1 MKRRMCVVTVVMLLT
16 IGIGSLTTLLAAQTK
31 STEKMAGSRNPLPIQ
46 WMSNVNSADQSLNQF
61 VPPRPHSP
69 TQSVAA
75 TVFYYGGPV
84 VSNPQVIAV
93 YWGPNVDS
101 QIISTI
107 PSFYQDVLSSFYE
120 DGLYEYSTLGV
131 TGHAGHAGSNQAIG
145 RGTFVTGTT
154 ITPSNTNTTVTQD
167 DIANELSSQISNG
180 HLQAPQFD
188 VTGNASTIYMVY
200 FPSGITI
207 SLFGSNSCQV
217 FCAFH
222 YGFQYNGVLVPFG
235 VFPELLS
242 GPCVGG
248 CGTDPNQFNNLTTV
262 SSHELIEAITD
273 TDVSAAANFDFPL
286 AWYDQNNG
294 ELGDICNQLEQNIV
308 VGANT
313 WSVQKYWSIQLNN
326 CTIPTLTTPQITIA
340 SSANTGTAVSFT
352 VTVMEQADFSGG
364 YRGTLHFTSS
374 DALAQLPADYT
385 YTTND
390 GGTHQF
396 SVTFNTAGAQTLT
409 VTDTVA
415 AGITAKASVT
425 ANHVTH
431 SSTTAL
437 SATPTN
443 PVYGQN
449 VTVTAVVSS
458 TSPGTLTGTVTF
470 TDGNTTLGSASVVSG
485 QASIITTFAVGTRS
499 LSASYS
505 GDSNFDPSASSLVPV
520 TVAKAN
526 SQTLVTSSLN
536 PSQVGQSVTFTSTV
550 TPVYSGTPS
559 GSVSFYDGAT
569 LLAAVPLTG
578 NLATYSSSALTLGS
592 HNITATYSG
601 DSNFN
606 TSSALVQ
613 QSVKSITTTT
623 LTSSLNPS
631 TYGQQV
637 IFQATVTSNAGI
649 PSGTVQFTS
658 NKQVLATVKLL
669 GGVASFATSNL
680 KAGNSLLLATYAG
693 STSFQGSSAS
703 LLQVVN
709 GAVSTTTSITGAT
722 PNPATYGNAVTF
734 TASVTSNNGVPTGIV
749 KFKSGPTSLGQ
760 ATLSN
765 GMATFSTKGAQLTG
779 GADPVT
785 ATYVGNGQFSSSI
798 SPAFYETVFQTTS
811 SSTVPSSANPSG
823 AGQPVTFTATITG
836 AFATPTGQ
844 VRFMDGSTVL
854 ATIPTT
860 NGVALFTTT
869 TLSTG
874 THTINASYSGDLN
887 YGPSSASVLQ
897 TVQ

>member
-1 MKRRMCVVTVVMLLT
+1 MKSKIWIMAVLIMTL
-16 IGIGSLTTLLAAQTK
+16 GILCLTTLLAAQTK
-31 STEKMAGSRNPLPIQ
+31 STVGSRKPLPIQ
-46 WMSNVNSADQSLNQF
+46 WMSNVTSVDKSLSNLI
-61 VPPRPHSP
+61 PPRPRSNS
-69 TQSVAA
+69 QSIVAN
-75 TVFYYGGPV
+75 VFYYGGPV

-101 QIISTI
+101 QIVSTI

-131 TGHAGHAGSNQAIG
+131 TGHTGHAGSNQAIG

-167 DIANELSSQISNG
+167 DIANELSSQITNG

-188 VTGNASTIYMVY
+188 ATGNASTIYMVY

-207 SLFGSNSCQV
+207 SLFGSNSCQI

-248 CGTDPNQFNNLTTV
+248 CGSDPTQFNNLTSV

-273 TDVSAAANFDFPL
+273 TDVSAAINIDFPL
-286 AWYDQNNG
+286 AWYDQSNG
-294 ELGDICNQLEQNIV
+294 ELGDICNQLAQNIV
-308 VGANT
+308 VGTNT
-313 WSVQKYWSIQLNN
+313 WTVQKYWSVKLNN
-326 CTIPTLTTPQITIA
+326 CTIPTLTPPQITIA

-352 VTVMEQADFSGG
+352 VTVTEQADFGGG

-374 DALAQLPADYT
+374 DAQAQLPADYT

-396 SVTFNTAGAQTLT
+396 NVTFNTAGTQILT

-415 AGITAKASVT
+415 AGITANAGVT
-425 ANHVTH
+425 VNHVTH
-431 SSTTAL
+431 ASTTAL
-437 SATPTN
+437 SANPST

-449 VTVTAVVSS
+449 VTLTAIVGS
-458 TSPGTLTGTVTF
+458 TSAGTLTGTVTF
-470 TDGNTTLGSASVVSG
+470 TDGNTTLGNASVVSG
-485 QASIITTFAVGTRS
+485 QASIITTFAVGTHS

-505 GDSNFDPSASSLVPV
+505 GDSNFDPSASSLLPLS
-520 TVAKAN
+520 VAKAN

-536 PSQVGQSVTFTSTV
+536 PSQAGQSVTFTATV
-550 TPVYSGTPS
+550 TPIYSGTPT
-559 GSVSFYDGAT
+559 GLVSFYDGAT
-569 LLAAVPLTG
+569 LLTAVPLTG
-578 NLATYSSSALTLGS
+578 NIATYSTSALTLGS

-601 DSNFN
+601 DTNFN

-613 QSVKSITTTT
+613 QSVKSITTTA

-637 IFQATVTSNAGI
+637 IFLATVTSNAGT

-680 KAGNSLLLATYAG
+680 NAGNTLLLATYAG
-693 STSFQGSSAS
+693 NTSFQGSSAS

-749 KFKSGPTSLGQ
+749 KFKSGATSLGQ

-765 GMATFSTKGAQLTG
+765 GTATLSTTGAQLAG

-811 SSTVPSSANPSG
+811 SATVSSSANPSS

-836 AFATPTGQ
+836 AFATPTGK

-854 ATIPTT
+854 ATIPMT

-869 TLSTG
+869 TLASG
-874 THTINASYSGDLN
+874 SHTINASYAGDLN